1 MFAVP
6 DVCGPRDEVACQ
18 TQRWLLLGATVEE
31 VPSEGGL
38 RFRPEL
44 GHRRVGIALLGAV
57 ELGDFREMN
66 FGDANFVI
74 AVLRPLLFLRTN
86 SR

>member
-1 MFAVP
+1 MMKRP
-6 DVCGPRDEVACQ
+6 LR
-18 TQRWLLLGATVEE
+18 R
-31 VPSEGGL
+31 GL
-38 RFRPEL
+38 RFRTEL

-66 FGDANFVI
+66 FGDTYLVI
-74 AVLRPLLFLRTN
+74 AFFCFFCFLGTN